1 MSYVFGYVDVNNDM
15 YVITGSTTADTTH
28 TFPQNQWTKA
38 ASNVKS
44 AVISNEDYNNA
55 CDGYIDLNNNLYIW
69 RSSRTPILID
79 TNVKQADSSEESM
92 LVYVKNDNTLW
103 MVDTQYPSYKRQVA
117 SNVDYVVLAN
127 YQMAYKSLDG
137 KGYFSTSTSWSSSPN
152 ASFYGVGF
160 VQDVAV
166 SGAVNGSYRRYIYID
181 MNGTLYATAESG
193 SPSSSYNRIANG
205 VKSTKKVGRGSI
217 YLTLSND
224 LYHEVSAGATP
235 ELIARNVSDYWEN
248 MMYAATITGIFYTTI
263 DNPTVL
269 RSAKYYN
276 NGTVPTPPTPIKKL
290 GSSYNDNL
298 AYTRIEVSA
307 SDDGITFGSYA
318 FFDPS
323 NLPQKRFLKFRA
335 IIDGGTQMG
344 EKKTF
349 QFDQSNPETKLALN
363 EFVSSINTNVQV
375 NTVYKIDG
383 IKNDNYTDG
392 VLFEIPV
399 DRTKY
404 KSITKIEVV

>member
-1 MSYVFGYVDVNNDM
+1 MSFVFGYIDVNNEM
-15 YVITGSTTADTTH
+15 YVITGHTSSEYTH
-28 TFPQNQWTKA
+28 GFPTNQWTKA

-55 CDGYIDLNNNLYIW
+55 CDGYIDMLGNLYVW
-69 RSSRTPILID
+69 RGSTTPVLID

-103 MVDTQYPSYKRQVA
+103 MAFTAGPYKKQVA
-117 SNVDYVVLAN
+117 TNVDYAVLAN
-127 YQMAYKSLDG
+127 FQIAYKSLDG
-137 KGYFSTSTSWSSSPN
+137 RGFFSTNTSWGSSPS
-152 ASFYGVGF
+152 AGFYDIGP

-166 SGAVNGSYRRYIYID
+166 AGSNGSGKRYMYID
-181 MNGTLYATAESG
+181 TSGTLYGSTSPNSG
-193 SPSSSYNRIANG
+193 FSRISYG
-205 VKSTKKVGRGSI
+205 VKSVRKLGNGSI

-224 LYHEVSAGATP
+224 LYKDA
-235 ELIARNVSDYWEN
+235 ELIARNVADYWDN
-248 MMYAATITGIFYTTI
+248 ITYGGTIMGIFYTTL
-263 DNPTVL
+263 DMPTVL
-269 RSAKYYN
+269 KAAKFYN
-276 NGTVPTPPTPIKKL
+276 NGVVPTPPTPIKKL

-399 DRTKY
+399 DRKKY
-404 KSITKIEVV
+404 KSISKIEVV

>member
-1 MSYVFGYVDVNNDM
+1 MSYFFGYVDVNNDM
-15 YVITGSTTADTTH
+15 YVIAGNSSSDTSH

-55 CDGYIDLNNNLYIW
+55 CDGYIDMNNNLYIW

-79 TNVKQADSSEESM
+79 TNVKQADSSEESK

-103 MVDTQYPSYKRQVA
+103 IVNTSGPYRRQIA

-137 KGYFSTSTSWSSSPN
+137 RGYFSTYTSWGSNPN
-152 ASFYGVGF
+152 AGF
-160 VQDVAV
+160 VDIGPVQDVAV
-166 SGAVNGSYRRYIYID
+166 AGANSSSKGYMYID
-181 MNGTLYATAESG
+181 VSGNLYRSTL
-193 SPSSSYNRIANG
+193 PSSNFSRISYG
-205 VKSTKKVGRGSI
+205 VKSVKKLGNGSI
-217 YLTLSND
+217 YLTVSND
-224 LYHEVSAGATP
+224 LYKDA
-235 ELIARNVSDYWEN
+235 ELIARNVMDYWDN
-248 MMYAATITGIFYTTI
+248 TTYGGTIMGIFYTTL
-263 DNPTVL
+263 DMPTVL
-269 RSAKYYN
+269 KAAKFYN
-276 NGTVPTPPTPIKKL
+276 NGVVPTPPTPIKKL

-318 FFDPS
+318 FFNPS
-323 NLPQKRFLKFRA
+323 RLPQKRFLKFRV

-344 EKKTF
+344 EKKVF
-349 QFDQSNPETKLALN
+349 EFDQANPETKLALN

-392 VLFEIPV
+392 ALFEVPV

>member
-1 MSYVFGYVDVNNDM
+1 MSFFFGYVDVNNDM
-15 YVITGSTTADTTH
+15 YVIAGNSSSDTSH

-55 CDGYIDLNNNLYIW
+55 CDGYIDMYNNLYIW
-69 RSSRTPILID
+69 RASKTPILID
-79 TNVKQADSSEESM
+79 TNVKQADSSEESK

-103 MVDTQYPSYKRQVA
+103 IVDTSGPYRRQIA
-117 SNVDYVVLAN
+117 SNVDYAVSAN
-127 YQMAYKSLDG
+127 NQIAYKSLDG
-137 KGYFSTSTSWSSSPN
+137 RGYFSTYTSWGSSPN
-152 ASFYGVGF
+152 AGF
-160 VQDVAV
+160 VDIGAVQDVAV
-166 SGAVNGSYRRYIYID
+166 AGSNGGSGRYMYID
-181 MNGTLYATAESG
+181 TIGTLYG
-193 SPSSSYNRIANG
+193 STSPTSNFSRISYG
-205 VKSTKKVGRGSI
+205 VKSVRKLGSGSI
-217 YLTLSND
+217 YLTVSND
-224 LYHEVSAGATP
+224 LYKDT
-235 ELIARNVSDYWEN
+235 ELIARNVMDYWDN
-248 MMYAATITGIFYTTI
+248 ITYGGTIYGIFYTTI

-269 RSAKYYN
+269 KAAKFS
-276 NGTVPTPPTPIKKL
+276 GVPPTPPTPIKKL

-298 AYTRIEVSA
+298 AYIRIEVSA

-323 NLPQKRFLKFRA
+323 NLPQKRFLKFRV
-335 IIDGGTQMG
+335 ILDGGTQMG
-344 EKKTF
+344 EKKVF
-349 QFDQSNPETKLALN
+349 EFDQANPETKLALN

-375 NTVYKIDG
+375 SAVYKIDG

-404 KSITKIEVV
+404 KSIAKIEVV